1 MAQTKLSNK
10 IDVSNATSILEVARR
25 LGGASDLDEL
35 LDMIVRETTTV
46 LNCERASLFLYD
58 PDKKVLYSK
67 IATGTDQIR
76 VPMDCGI
83 VGACAKSGQLI
94 NVHDAYSDSRFNLEV
109 DKKLGYH
116 TRNILSAPLIGYDG
130 KLVGVLQAINKR
142 EGGFEKVDEWLI
154 ETLGSQA
161 AVALQRAQLLEEYAE
176 KQRLEHELNLAREI
190 QQGFLPKSQPEVV
203 GYDIAGWNRP
213 AEQTGGDCFDFM
225 QVDDNGSLTYLLL
238 ADASG
243 HGIAPAL
250 VVSQIRTMFRT
261 LIGVERSLEK
271 ILGTINNILCT
282 DLPDDR
288 FITAFA
294 GVLDPQAHKL
304 DYCSPGQGPLL
315 HIRPRENYVEMRSAT
330 VCPLGIVCDMS
341 FRLDRPII
349 FEPGDVLLIV
359 TDGFFEWRNREG
371 EQFGIER
378 LKNVALVSADL
389 SAREIIEKILYE
401 VEKFTD
407 GTPQEDDLTALVV
420 KREKD
425 VGSG

>member
-1 MAQTKLSNK
+1 MSENKLSNQ
-10 IDVSNATSILEVARR
+10 IDISNATAILEVARR
-25 LGGASDLDEL
+25 LGVASDLDEL

-58 PDKKVLYSK
+58 SDKKELYSK

-83 VGACAKSGQLI
+83 VGACAKTGMLI
-94 NVHDAYSDSRFNLEV
+94 NVHDAYSDSRFNPQV

-142 EGGFEKVDEWLI
+142 EGSFGRVDEWLI

-161 AVALQRAQLLEEYAE
+161 AVALQRAQLLKEYAE
-176 KQRLEHELNLAREI
+176 KQRLEHELDLAREI
-190 QQGFLPKSQPEVV
+190 QQGFLPKYQPNVT
-203 GYDIAGWNRP
+203 GYDVAGWNRP

-225 QVDDNGSLTYLLL
+225 QVNGDLMHVML

-261 LIGVERSLEK
+261 LIGIGLTIEK
-271 ILGTINNILCT
+271 ILERINNILCN
-282 DLPDDR
+282 DLPPDR
-288 FITAFA
+288 FITAFV
-294 GVLDPQAHKL
+294 GVLDSKSHKL
-304 DYCSPGQGPLL
+304 NYCSPGQGPLL
-315 HIRPRENYVEMRSAT
+315 HIRPSENDIEMRSAT
-330 VCPLGIVCDMS
+330 VCPLGIISDMS
-341 FRLDRPII
+341 FKLDKPVV

-359 TDGFFEWRNREG
+359 TDGFFEWRNRKS

-378 LKNVALVSADL
+378 LKKVAMASADL
-389 SAREIIEKILYE
+389 PAQEMIKKILYE

-407 GTPQEDDLTALVV
+407 GTPQEDDLTAIVV
-420 KREKD
+420 KREK
-425 VGSG
+425 SYNTK